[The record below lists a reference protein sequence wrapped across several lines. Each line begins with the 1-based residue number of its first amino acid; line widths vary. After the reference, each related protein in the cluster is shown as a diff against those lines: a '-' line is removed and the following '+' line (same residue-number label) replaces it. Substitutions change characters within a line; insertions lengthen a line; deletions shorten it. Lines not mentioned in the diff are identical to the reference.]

1 MLKQIQT
8 KDYME
13 RIIKTG
19 ICSYGMSG
27 NIFHAPFIHVHPG
40 FAFTAVVERS
50 KHQAQERYPEVKV
63 YKSVEDMLQD
73 ASLEL
78 VIVNTP
84 NYTHYEYAKAA
95 LNAGKHVIVEKP
107 FTVKSEEGQE
117 LTALAK
123 SKNLLLSVYHNR
135 RFDSDFKIVRQVIDS
150 GDLGDILEAEIHYDR
165 FREEL
170 SYKKHKETALP
181 GTGGLYDLGSHLVD
195 QALQLFG
202 MPDALW
208 ADIRI
213 IRKESLVDDY
223 FELVFFYDKLRVRLK
238 SNYLVREPFPSY
250 QFHGRKGSFIKTKAD
265 TQETMLQQGLL
276 PGAMGWGVEGVHEWG
291 LLHTEKDGEVI
302 RKYLPSPKSNYL
314 EYFDGMHAAITQG
327 APVPVK
333 PEEAVDVIRI
343 IETAFESSKT
353 RQVIPIK

>member
-1 MLKQIQT
+1 
-8 KDYME
+8 ME
-13 RIIKTG
+13 KIIKTG

-27 NIFHAPFIHVHPG
+27 SIFHAPFIHVHPG

-50 KHQAQERYPEVKV
+50 KHTAQQRYPDVKV
-63 YKSVEDMLQD
+63 YTSVEDLLQD

-78 VIVNTP
+78 IVVNTP

-107 FTVKSEEGQE
+107 FTVKSEEGAE
-117 LTALAK
+117 LAALAK
-123 SKNLLLSVYHNR
+123 SKGLVLSVYHNR
-135 RFDSDFKIVRQVIDS
+135 RFDGDFKIVREVINS

-170 SYKKHKETALP
+170 SYKKHKESSLP

-202 MPDALW
+202 WPEAVW

-213 IRKESLVDDY
+213 IRKDSVVDDY
-223 FELVFFYDKLRVRLK
+223 FELVLYYGKLRVRLK
-238 SNYLVREPFPSY
+238 SNYLVREPLASY

-265 TQETMLQQGLL
+265 SQETMLQQGLL
-276 PGAMGWGVEGVHEWG
+276 PGALGWGEEGVNEWG
-291 LLHTEKDGEVI
+291 LLHTERNGKVVRE
-302 RKYLPSPKSNYL
+302 YLPTPKGNYM
-314 EYFDGMHAAITQG
+314 EYFDGVHASIANG
-327 APVPVK
+327 APVPVE
-333 PEEAVDVIRI
+333 PADAVNVIRI
-343 IETAFESSKT
+343 IETAFESSNTGK
-353 RQVIPIK
+353 VIPVAK

>member
-1 MLKQIQT
+1 
-8 KDYME
+8 ME

-19 ICSYGMSG
+19 ICAYGMSG
-27 NIFHAPFIHVHPG
+27 HIFHAPFIHVHPG

-50 KHQAQERYPEVKV
+50 KHLAQERYPDVKV
-63 YKSVEDMLQD
+63 YKSVEEMVQD

-78 VIVNTP
+78 IVVNTP

-107 FTVKSEEGQE
+107 FTVTSVEGQE
-117 LTALAK
+117 LTELAK
-123 SKNLLLSVYHNR
+123 SKGLLISVYHNR
-135 RFDSDFKIVRQVIDS
+135 RFDSDFKIVRQVIAS

-165 FREEL
+165 YREEL
-170 SYKKHKETALP
+170 SYKKHKEAALP

-195 QALQLFG
+195 QGLQLFG
-202 MPDALW
+202 MPDAIW

-213 IRKESLVDDY
+213 IRKDSLVDDY

-238 SNYLVREPFPSY
+238 CSYITREPLASY

-265 TQETMLQQGLL
+265 TQETMLQQGLM
-276 PGAMGWGVEGVHEWG
+276 PGAPGWGEEGIHEWG

-302 RKYLPSPKSNYL
+302 RKYLPSPKGNYL
-314 EYFDGMHAAITQG
+314 EFFDGMYNAIAKG
-327 APVPVK
+327 APVPVE
-333 PEEAVDVIRI
+333 PADAVNVIRV
-343 IETAFESSKT
+343 IETAFQSSKEGK
-353 RQVIPIK
+353 IIKL